1 MTIDQKRS
9 VEVTARLRDIGR
21 GLQARVKDFFEN
33 TPGLEATPLELL
45 QATLDELE
53 RKVQPAGR
61 GRRVFPY
68 NRIVVRIAQ
77 PGADASAIDA
87 IFRQL
92 EPRLRDRLTE
102 LQCDAP
108 ETILADVTV
117 SNPSG
122 ESARLLAIECS
133 TDPSATPVEPA
144 QPGANRQCPPIT
156 ITILKGQCSEPEYVF
171 EEPVIAIGRT
181 AEPTDA
187 FGQIRVNHVAFLQV
201 RDGVNETVGRAHARL
216 QFDSAS
222 GHYHLFNEGSSNP
235 TSVIR
240 NGRMTRVPPR
250 DPRGVRVESGDQ
262 VQLGRAV
269 LRLTIGERS

>member
-1 MTIDQKRS
+1 MTSDQKRS

-21 GLQARVKDFFEN
+21 GLHARVKDFFEN
-33 TPGLEATPLELL
+33 APGLDATPLELL

-68 NRIVVRIAQ
+68 DRIVVRIAQ
-77 PGADASAIDA
+77 PGADAAAIEA

-92 EPRLRDRLTE
+92 EPRLRDRLME
-102 LQCDAP
+102 LQCEGP
-108 ETILADVTV
+108 ETIVTNIAIV
-117 SNPSG
+117 DPSG
-122 ESARLLAIECS
+122 DTVEPLLAIECLN
-133 TDPSATPVEPA
+133 DRSATPVTPPQ
-144 QPGANRQCPPIT
+144 QPGAHRSYPTIT
-156 ITILKGQCSEPEYVF
+156 ITVLKGQCSAPEYVF

-216 QFDSAS
+216 QFESAS
-222 GHYHLFNEGSSNP
+222 GHFHLFNEGSSNP

-250 DPRGVRVESGDQ
+250 DPRGVRVQSGDQ
-262 VQLGRAV
+262 LQLGRAV
-269 LRLTIGERS
+269 LRLTIE